1 MIDPSPFVRNRTL
14 LRRALPA
21 ALLGGLALG
30 AALAAGSSP
39 PPVELAPTLDRVDM
53 DRMRADLKFLS
64 DDLFEG
70 RGTGQRGGA
79 LAARYLETRM
89 RLLGLKPGASATSW
103 LQEVPLVG
111 VEALPDS
118 RFEIEAKGQRF
129 APERLVDIV
138 AASETQEESTTVDA
152 SIVFAGYGIVAPQYQ
167 WDDFKGLDVRGKV
180 LLMLVND
187 PPSEDPA
194 HFGGPAL
201 TYYGRWTY
209 KYESAARAGAR
220 GAILIHTDASAGYG
234 WNVVKN
240 SWGRERPY
248 VPLAKDGPPP
258 LGLVSWMSER
268 MARQVLAAAGEDFET
283 LRSAA
288 ARKDFRPRPLT
299 MRVRASIHQKVRPIA
314 TWNVL
319 GALPGSDPKLKDEA
333 VVFMAHYDHLGIGP
347 AENGDAIFN
356 GAADNASGVSA
367 LLETARLFLTLPRP
381 PRRTLLFMAVG
392 AEEGGLRGSEY
403 YVRHPVI
410 PLDRTA
416 AAINMDGLPVEGAP
430 RDYTFLGSDRT
441 TLRDVVRDASQV
453 LDFDVIPDPHP
464 EQGSFFRSDQ
474 FNFAK
479 AGVPSMSIDPGV
491 NYKGKPA
498 GFGAQAWKE
507 YEEKRYHRPADAYDE
522 GFDLSGMRDVVR
534 IALYCGWRV
543 AETEGKPAWN
553 PGDEFA
559 PVRTP

>member
-1 MIDPSPFVRNRTL
+1 MNDRLVRTVPRNPRP
-14 LRRALPA
+14 LRRVV
-21 ALLGGLALG
+21 
-30 AALAAGSSP
+30 ALAAAAIALASLSAGAP
-39 PPVELAPTLDRVDM
+39 LPVEIGPTLERVDM
-53 DRMRADLKFLS
+53 DRMRADLRFLS

-79 LAARYLETRM
+79 LAARYLETRF
-89 RLLGLKPGASATSW
+89 RLLGLKPGASETSC

-118 RFEIEAKGQRF
+118 RFEIEAGGKRF
-129 APERLVDIV
+129 APERLVDVV
-138 AASETQEESTTVDA
+138 AGSETQEESTSVDA
-152 SIVFAGYGIVAPQYQ
+152 PIVFVGYGITAPQHQ
-167 WDDFKGLDVRGKV
+167 WDDFKGMDVRGKV

-187 PPSEDPA
+187 PPSDDPA
-194 HFGGPAL
+194 FFGGPAL

-258 LGLVSWMSER
+258 LGLVSWLSER

-283 LRSAA
+283 LRAA
-288 ARKDFRPRPLT
+288 AAKRDFRPRPLT
-299 MRVRASIHQKVRPIA
+299 MRVKAQIHQKVRPIS

-319 GALPGSDPKLKDEA
+319 GLLPGSDPKLRDEA

-347 AENGDAIFN
+347 AENGDTIYN

-367 LLETARLFLTLPRP
+367 LLETARLFTLLPRP
-381 PRRTLLFMAVG
+381 TRRTLLFMAVG

-403 YVRHPVI
+403 YVRHPII
-410 PLDRTA
+410 PLERTA
-416 AAINMDGLPVEGAP
+416 AALNMDGLPVDGAP

-441 TLRDVVRDASQV
+441 TLREVVRDASKA
-453 LDFDVIPDPHP
+453 LDFEVIPDPHP
-464 EQGSFFRSDQ
+464 DQGSFFRSDQ
-474 FNFAK
+474 FNFAR

-491 NYKGKPA
+491 NYRGKPA
-498 GFGAQAWKE
+498 GWGEQAWKE
-507 YEEKRYHRPADAYDE
+507 YEEKRYHRPTDAYDE
-522 GFDLSGMRDVVR
+522 AFDLSGMRDVVR
-534 IALYCGWRV
+534 IAAYAGWRI
-543 AETEGKPAWN
+543 AETEGKPTWN

-559 PVRTP
+559 PARRP

>member
-1 MIDPSPFVRNRTL
+1 MTDRPARR
-14 LRRALPA
+14 LRSAP
-21 ALLGGLALG
+21 G
-30 AALAAGSSP
+30 LAAGLFGVAFAAGP
-39 PPVELAPTLDRVDM
+39 AGPLPVEIGPTLERIDM

-70 RGTGQRGGA
+70 RGTGQRGGE
-79 LAARYLETRM
+79 LAARYLETRY
-89 RLLGLKPGASATSW
+89 RLIGLKPGASETSW
-103 LQEVPLVG
+103 LQEVPLIG

-118 RFEIEAKGQRF
+118 RFEIEAGGKRF
-129 APERLVDIV
+129 VPERLVDVV
-138 AASETQEESTTVDA
+138 AASETQEESTSIDA
-152 SIVFAGYGIVAPQYQ
+152 SVVFVGYGITAPQHQ
-167 WDDFKGLDVRGKV
+167 WDDFKGIDVRGKI

-187 PPSEDPA
+187 PPSDDPA
-194 HFGGPAL
+194 FFGGPAL

-220 GAILIHTDASAGYG
+220 GAILIHTDSSAGYG

-248 VPLAKDGPPP
+248 VPLPKDGPKP
-258 LGLVSWMSER
+258 LGLVSWVTER

-288 ARKDFRPRPLT
+288 ARRDFRPRPLT
-299 MRVRASIHQKVRPIA
+299 MKLRAQIHQKVRPIA

-319 GALPGSDPKLKDEA
+319 GLLPGSDPKLKEEA
-333 VVFMAHYDHLGIGP
+333 VVVMAHYDHLGIGP
-347 AENGDAIFN
+347 AENGDAIYN
-356 GAADNASGVSA
+356 GAADNASGVAA
-367 LLETARLFLTLPRP
+367 LLETARLFTLLPRA

-403 YVRHPVI
+403 YVRHPVV
-410 PLDRTA
+410 PLERTVA
-416 AAINMDGLPVEGAP
+416 ALNMDGLPVDGAP

-441 TLRDVVRDASQV
+441 TLRDLVRDASRV

-464 EQGSFFRSDQ
+464 DQGSFFRSDQ

-498 GFGAQAWKE
+498 GFGEQAWKE
-507 YEEKRYHRPADAYDE
+507 YEEKRYHRPTDAYDE
-522 GFDLSGMRDVVR
+522 AFDFSGMRDVVR
-534 IALYCGWRV
+534 IALYAGWRL

-559 PVRTP
+559 PTRRP